1 MAFALAGD
9 PLCFV
14 EKCAIL
20 YQRNYAPR
28 RSARPRRREER
39 LLPMK
44 TALIIPAYKPAK
56 ELLALIDQ
64 FMQNPQFVPVV
75 VDDGS
80 GAEFEPIF
88 AALPRGVQLLRHP
101 QNRGKGAA
109 LKTAFAHVLQNM
121 PQCDQAVTADAD
133 GQHRYED
140 ILRVCERARAN
151 PGALVLGSRK
161 FEGDVPLRSRFGNG
175 VTRQVFGIAS
185 GVKVYDTQTGLRAFG
200 RDALKAFSEVPG
212 DRYEYEINMLLTA
225 AQGGMPILEEWIET
239 VYLDDNASSH
249 FNPFRD
255 SLKIYLC
262 ILKFCAS
269 SLLAFAVDY
278 VLALVLKALTA
289 SWPAAAS
296 LNFSVIVAR
305 VVSGAVNFTVNRHVV
320 FNGNEKLG
328 KAILKYAALAVVIL
342 GLNLALM
349 HVLTGPLHLSFALAK
364 IIVEFTLFL
373 MNFAVQGKFVFRKR

>member
-1 MAFALAGD
+1 
-9 PLCFV
+9 
-14 EKCAIL
+14 
-20 YQRNYAPR
+20 
-28 RSARPRRREER
+28 
-39 LLPMK
+39 MK

-56 ELLALIDQ
+56 ELLALIAK
-64 FMQNPQFVPVV
+64 FESNPDFVPVV

-88 AALPRGVQLLRHP
+88 AALPKSVKFLRHP

-109 LKTAFAHVLQNM
+109 LKTAFDYVLKNL
-121 PQCDQAVTADAD
+121 PDCRLAVTADAD

-140 ILRVCERARAN
+140 ILRVCATAEAN

-175 VTRQVFGIAS
+175 VTRHVFSIAS

-200 RDALKAFSEVPG
+200 RDGMERFLNVPG

-239 VYLDDNASSH
+239 VYLNDNASSH
-249 FNPFRD
+249 FNPFKD

-269 SLLAFAVDY
+269 SLLAFVVDY
-278 VLALVLKALTA
+278 VLALILKGLT
-289 SWPAAAS
+289 SVWPAPVS

-305 VVSGAVNFTVNRHVV
+305 LVSGTVNFTVNRHMV
-320 FNGNEKLG
+320 FKGNEKLG
-328 KAILKYAALAVVIL
+328 KAVVKYVALAAVIL

-349 HVLTGPLHLSFALAK
+349 HLLTGWGVSFALAK
-364 IIVEFTLFL
+364 IIVELTLFIL
-373 MNFAVQGKFVFRKR
+373 NFVVQGKFVFRKKN

>member
-1 MAFALAGD
+1 
-9 PLCFV
+9 
-14 EKCAIL
+14 
-20 YQRNYAPR
+20 
-28 RSARPRRREER
+28 
-39 LLPMK
+39 MK

-56 ELLALIDQ
+56 ELVALIERFLSD
-64 FMQNPQFVPVV
+64 PEFVPVV

-80 GAEFEPIF
+80 GAEFEGIF
-88 AALPRGVQLLRHP
+88 SALPAGVKLLRHP

-109 LKTAFAHVLQNM
+109 LKTAFSYVLESL
-121 PQCDQAVTADAD
+121 PECDLAVTADAD

-140 ILRVCERARAN
+140 ILRVVATARAN

-175 VTRQVFGIAS
+175 VTRHVFSIAS

-200 RDALKAFSEVPG
+200 RDGLRAFADVPG
-212 DRYEYEINMLLTA
+212 ERYEYEINMLLTA
-225 AQGGMPILEEWIET
+225 AQGGMPIVEEWIET

-249 FNPFRD
+249 FNPLRD

-269 SLLAFAVDY
+269 SLIAFAIDY
-278 VLALVLKALTA
+278 TLALLLKSLTA

-305 VVSGAVNFTVNRHVV
+305 LVSATANFFINRHVV
-320 FNGNEKLG
+320 FKGNESLG
-328 KAILKYAALAVVIL
+328 KAVMKYAALAAVVL

-349 HVLTGPLHLSFALAK
+349 HILTALGLPFALAK
-364 IIVEFTLFL
+364 IIVEVTLFAF
-373 MNFAVQGKFVFRKR
+373 NFVVQGKFVFRKKH